1 MRDKAANS
9 VFYCNTIPPPLRR
22 ISRLKLRRHEATQVN
37 QGPETGTTTAMIA
50 ERPRAA
56 VQSLVP
62 LWDGTSRSDRQSRAL
77 SVGDEQ
83 DHTMERF

>member
-1 MRDKAANS
+1 
-9 VFYCNTIPPPLRR
+9 
-22 ISRLKLRRHEATQVN
+22 VN